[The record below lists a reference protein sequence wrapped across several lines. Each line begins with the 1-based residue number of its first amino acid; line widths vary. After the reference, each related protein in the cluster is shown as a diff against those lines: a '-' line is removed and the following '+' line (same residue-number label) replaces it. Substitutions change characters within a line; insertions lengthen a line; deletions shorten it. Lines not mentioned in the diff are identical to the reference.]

1 MSILGSS
8 NLNELTIEKI
18 DERKK
23 FLTNQLSS
31 LNIDS
36 IFLEKNG
43 KIDRLFYNEE
53 NIFQAYEKHHSTTK
67 SVSEVMNKL
76 NIKNIILYHT
86 EDSHKEQRK
95 ELYTKEAEEYF
106 NGNVIVPN
114 DFEEL
119 ILIRKSVEV

>member
-8 NLNELTIEKI
+8 NSNELTIEKI

-43 KIDRLFYNEE
+43 KIDRLF
-53 NIFQAYEKHHSTTK
+53 
-67 SVSEVMNKL
+67 L
-76 NIKNIILYHT
+76 
-86 EDSHKEQRK
+86 
-95 ELYTKEAEEYF
+95 
-106 NGNVIVPN
+106 
-114 DFEEL
+114 
-119 ILIRKSVEV
+119 